1 MFKAELSKQLM
12 INILDE
18 VGSLS
23 DVTKTLTGAEINMLA
38 LCVYEVEGNVAIM
51 LVTDDNN
58 GAKSLLESCDYNV
71 VEEEVILLEVPNQT
85 GALQVVTDKFRE
97 SDINMRLLY
106 GSVSEDNDKSM
117 VVIIAEDNLDA
128 MMVIKTEIE
137 RG

>member
-1 MFKAELSKQLM
+1 MYKADLNRQLM
-12 INILDE
+12 IRTDNE

-23 DVTKTLTGAEINMLA
+23 EVTAIITQAEINLLA
-38 LCVYEVEGNVAIM
+38 LCAYEVSGNVAIM

-58 GAKSLLESCDYNV
+58 GAKNLLVKSGYHVE
-71 VEEEVILLEVPNQT
+71 EEEVILLKVPNT
-85 GALQVVTDKFRE
+85 PGSLQVIIDKFRE
-97 SDINMRLLY
+97 SGINMHLLY
-106 GSVSEDNDKSM
+106 GSASYDNESSL